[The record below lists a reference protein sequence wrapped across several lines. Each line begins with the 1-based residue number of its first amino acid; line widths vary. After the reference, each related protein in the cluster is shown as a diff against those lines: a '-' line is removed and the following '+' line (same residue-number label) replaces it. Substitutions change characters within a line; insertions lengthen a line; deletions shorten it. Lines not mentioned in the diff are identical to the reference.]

1 MFINSI
7 FNAIER
13 VFGTTPNAPRRLE
26 TQGPRERHHRQ
37 SGKGSFKQNK
47 RAAKKR
53 SKR

>member
-1 MFINSI
+1 MHAIN
-7 FNAIER
+7 A
-13 VFGTTPNAPRRLE
+13 VFGTKSNVKRRLE
-26 TQGPRERHHRQ
+26 TQGPRGRYHRQ